1 MTDNINKEEDNKKD
15 KLFLET
21 ILENLPGMVF
31 IKSAKDFR
39 FILFNKAGEELLGFD
54 RKDLIGKNDYDFF
67 PKEQADFFTQKDR
80 DVFKENR
87 VVDIPEEPIDTQYK
101 GQRWLHTK
109 KIPLYSRD
117 GSPEYLL
124 GISLDITE
132 RKLAT
137 DKILEFNDI
146 LEQKV
151 LERTNEL
158 QATNRE
164 LKEALDSLAQ
174 AKEEL
179 QLVNAKLNSKNKDLT
194 RINRD
199 LDSFVYT
206 ASHDLKIPVSN
217 IEGLV
222 NVLGTIMQEKEISD
236 PDIQNVIKL
245 ISNSVSRFQ
254 GTIKELSEIG
264 RIQKNI
270 VTDIDRIDV
279 IHCIDE
285 VKLDVQNLI
294 QSSEV
299 LIKTEHID
307 CTHVHFSKANL
318 RSIIYNLLTNAIKYR
333 SAMRGPVVEI
343 KTYSKDDFCILEVK
357 DNGLGI
363 KAGQIEKAFEMFK
376 RLHDH
381 VEGTGV
387 GLYIVKRIVEDAGG
401 KVEVESEE
409 GIGSVFRV
417 FIKNINSPKK

>member
-1 MTDNINKEEDNKKD
+1 MNKIVGDNKD

-21 ILENLPGMVF
+21 ILENMPGMVF
-31 IKSAKDFR
+31 IKRAKDLR

-67 PKEQADFFTQKDR
+67 PLEQADFFTSKDR
-80 DVFKENR
+80 DVFKGKQI
-87 VVDIPEEPIDTQYK
+87 VDIPEEPITTKHK
-101 GQRWLHTK
+101 GLRWLHTK
-109 KIPLYSRD
+109 KIPLYSQD

-124 GISLDITE
+124 GISFDITE
-132 RKLAT
+132 RKIAT
-137 DKILEFNDI
+137 DQVRQFNEI

-151 LERTNEL
+151 MERTNEI
-158 QATNRE
+158 QRANQE
-164 LKEALDSLAQ
+164 LKTALDNLAN

-179 QLVNAKLNSKNKDLT
+179 LLVNAKLSSKNKDLV

-217 IEGLV
+217 IEGLI
-222 NVLGTIMQEKEISD
+222 NMLDDSLQEKKFTD
-236 PDIQNVIKL
+236 PDIQTL
-245 ISNSVSRFQ
+245 IQLINNSVNRFQ
-254 GTIKELSEIG
+254 GTIKELSEIS
-264 RIQKNI
+264 RVQKNI
-270 VTDIDRIDV
+270 SLDVGKIDV
-279 IHCIDE
+279 VNCINE
-285 VKLDVQNLI
+285 VKLDIQNLI
-294 QSSEV
+294 QSSEA
-299 LIKTEHID
+299 LIKTDYID
-307 CTHVHFSKANL
+307 CTTIQFSKANL
-318 RSIIYNLLTNAIKYR
+318 RSIIYNLLSNAIKYR
-333 SAMRGPVVEI
+333 STDRKLIVEI
-343 KTYSKDDFCILEVK
+343 KTYSQDDFCIIEVK

-387 GLYIVKRIVEDAGG
+387 GLYLVKRIVEDAGG

-417 FIKNINSPKK
+417 FVKNINSASI